1 MIPMSI
7 ERVKATT
14 IPPEEGKLL
23 TVSKYKALGFDLEWL
38 DEKLLT
44 YIRGSFMQH
53 TTRMAC

>member
-1 MIPMSI
+1 MSI